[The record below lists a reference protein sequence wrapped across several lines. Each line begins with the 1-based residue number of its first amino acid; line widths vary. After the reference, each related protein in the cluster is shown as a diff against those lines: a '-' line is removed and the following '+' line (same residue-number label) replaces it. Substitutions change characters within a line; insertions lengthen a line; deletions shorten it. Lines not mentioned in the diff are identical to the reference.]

1 VLNFLWQQNA
11 KKKLK
16 LTQEENSGFKQKLD
30 SMQQRLFATAAEL
43 VKQTSIT
50 VEQNNIIINLN
61 EQMQILDNSLK
72 TAFENITKLQSNIQK
87 EQSQKSQDSSV
98 KKNDIETKLNSFLVQ
113 NGLPLK
119 FKKDVSG
126 YYTFGTKKV
135 SINLVNG
142 KFTVVQMDGSSLL
155 LEDFIRLYANQE
167 ILKMKASSSAANM
180 ESDNKFFEDEN
191 DEKQMRSKPKP
202 KRTKFESSSN
212 SSKTLRPH
220 RRSEAPSVSHLM
232 NDLSDQD
239 MDKTSEFIIY
249 DITPQ
254 GGHDTIVQTKSKRN
268 SQSKILTN
276 DVVQTINDDHH
287 HSVENERK
295 RRSSSKS
302 QDPLRNSLTNK
313 ISAKK

>member
-1 VLNFLWQQNA
+1 
-11 KKKLK
+11 
-16 LTQEENSGFKQKLD
+16 
-30 SMQQRLFATAAEL
+30 MQQRLFATAAEL

-72 TAFENITKLQSNIQK
+72 TAFENITKLQSNIQSQ
-87 EQSQKSQDSSV
+87 QSQKSLDSSSI

-113 NGLPLK
+113 NGLPIK
-119 FKKDVSG
+119 FKKDSSG
-126 YYTFGTKKV
+126 HYTFGTKKV
-135 SINLVNG
+135 NINLVNG
-142 KFTVVQMDGSSLL
+142 KFTVVQMDGSTLL

-167 ILKMKASSSAANM
+167 ILKMKNSSSAANM
-180 ESDNKFFEDEN
+180 ESDHKFFDDDH

-212 SSKTLRPH
+212 SSKTLRPN
-220 RRSEAPSVSHLM
+220 RRSEAPSMSHLI

-239 MDKTSEFIIY
+239 MDKTSEFLIY

-287 HSVENERK
+287 SLENDRK

-302 QDPLRNSLTNK
+302 QDPLRNSLTTK
-313 ISAKK
+313 LSAKK